1 MPKYLETKSFVE
13 KFELGTVKNEQ
24 FPDVTIESVL
34 GNNSSEFNFLMLMY
48 DLYLEKIK
56 EWAEKNYPEAGIKDH
71 CSFAGLIMYFA
82 TGAYGGYGTELYE
95 KERIA
100 ERKVHAFYGDTFRTM
115 SAQEVTEKA
124 IEMCIENI
132 LK

>member
-56 EWAEKNYPEAGIKDH
+56 EWAEKNYP
-71 CSFAGLIMYFA
+71 
-82 TGAYGGYGTELYE
+82 
-95 KERIA
+95 
-100 ERKVHAFYGDTFRTM
+100 
-115 SAQEVTEKA
+115 
-124 IEMCIENI
+124 
-132 LK
+132 

>member
-1 MPKYLETKSFVE
+1 MPKYLVTKDFIA
-13 KFELGTVKNEQ
+13 KFELETVKNEH

-34 GNNSSEFNFLMLMY
+34 GNDTSEFNFLMLMY

-56 EWAEKNYPEAGIKDH
+56 EWAENNYPEAGIKDQ
-71 CSFAGLIMYFA
+71 CSFAGLVMYFA

-100 ERKVHAFYGDTFRTM
+100 EQKVHAFYRDNFRTM